1 MAACRDVSD
10 GAGSRGKTIK
20 WPGLYSGRA
29 ALTVIAI
36 YDERIAASEQ
46 DVRWQAPQLLDID
59 FGLSAPDV

>member
-1 MAACRDVSD
+1 MAAYRDVSD
-10 GAGSRGKTIK
+10 GAGSRGKIIK

-36 YDERIAASEQ
+36 HDETIAASEQ
-46 DVRWQAPQLLDID
+46 DVRWQARQLLDID